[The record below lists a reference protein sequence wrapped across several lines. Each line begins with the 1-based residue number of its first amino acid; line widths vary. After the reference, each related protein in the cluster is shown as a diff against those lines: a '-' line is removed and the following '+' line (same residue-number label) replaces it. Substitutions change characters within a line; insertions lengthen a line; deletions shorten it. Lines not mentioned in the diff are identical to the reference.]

1 MNRRTLDSFCE
12 RGIVGL
18 VLAALVFSA
27 LATGAVRALEF
38 AVVESLVA
46 GAALLWMVRLWLEPR
61 RNRLLFPPVG
71 VCLLLFLA
79 YALFHYTQAD
89 VEYTARGEVLR
100 LLVYALLFFVALNNL
115 HKSEWTQLTL
125 YVLVFTGV
133 AIALYGIVQVIAGL
147 DHVWHFTRP
156 EQYRG
161 RGSGTFINPNHFAGY
176 LGMLLPLCLASVL
189 TGRISQPMRI
199 LLGYSALLL
208 LGGVAVSMSRGG
220 WVSTTLTLAAVIGVL
235 GWRKQFRMRGI
246 LLTCL
251 ALGLAGGF
259 LLNSN
264 IAQNRLRDAN
274 TPGTSGH
281 VGSRIELWG
290 AAAKVWQEEKLLGV
304 GPGHFD
310 HRFPEHRPERLQSRP
325 VRVHNDY
332 LNTLVDWGLA
342 GILLAGLML
351 GTMVSGIVRSW
362 KYSQRT
368 SSSLSAK
375 TSNRSAF
382 VLGSTAGLG
391 SIALH
396 SFTDFNLHIPSN
408 AMLAATLAGLLA
420 AYIRFAT
427 ERYWV
432 AVRLP
437 MRLAVT
443 AVVGGVSILLMSQA
457 LGQAREIA
465 RLNASQEAE
474 TFPEQVTELEQAMA
488 VEPNNFETAAL
499 LGEVHRRRAGDA
511 GAAARRVE
519 LKKAAGWLNRAI
531 ALNPYDAYSHARLGM
546 TLAQLGQAEKAGEY
560 LAKAEQL
567 DPNGYLTVAN
577 VGWHKMHIGEY
588 AEAKRY
594 FERVSPLDD
603 PATEEDERKN
613 GLVADRS
620 EQIAKD
626 LARHIRESYLPYI
639 RGQLENRE

>member
-1 MNRRTLDSFCE
+1 MNSRKLDSFCE
-12 RGIVGL
+12 KGIVGL

-38 AVVESLVA
+38 AVVEWLVSA
-46 GAALLWMVRLWLEPR
+46 AALLWVVRIWLEPR
-61 RNRLLFPPVG
+61 HNRLLFPPVG

-79 YALFHYTQAD
+79 YALFHYAQSD
-89 VEYTARGEVLR
+89 IEYTARREVLR
-100 LLVYALLFFVALNNL
+100 LLVYALLFFVVLNNL

-133 AIALYGIVQVIAGL
+133 AIAVYGIVQVIAGL
-147 DHVWHFTRP
+147 EHVWHFARP
-156 EQYRG
+156 KQYGG
-161 RGSGTFINPNHFAGY
+161 RGSGTFINPNHFAGF
-176 LGMLLPLCLASVL
+176 LGLLLPLCIASVL

-208 LGGVAVSMSRGG
+208 LGGIAVSMSRGG
-220 WVSTTLTLAAVIGVL
+220 WISTSLTLAAVIGVL
-235 GWRKQFRMRGI
+235 GWRKQFRLGGI

-259 LLNSN
+259 LLKSDF
-264 IAQNRLRDAN
+264 AQDRLRDASK
-274 TPGTSGH
+274 PGAAGH
-281 VGSRIELWG
+281 IGSRIELWG

-310 HRFPEHRPERLQSRP
+310 HRFPAHRPERLQSRP

-332 LNTLVDWGLA
+332 LNMLVDWGLV
-342 GILLAGLML
+342 GMLLAGMML
-351 GTMVSGIVRSW
+351 GTMVSGIIKSW

-368 SSSLSAK
+368 SGNLSAK

-396 SFTDFNLHIPSN
+396 SFVDFNLHIPSN

-474 TFPEQVTELEQAMA
+474 TFPEQVTELEQAME

-511 GAAARRVE
+511 GAAVRRVE

-546 TLAQLGQAEKAGEY
+546 TLAQLGQAEKAGPY
-560 LAKAEQL
+560 FAQAEKL

-588 AEAKRY
+588 GAAKRY

-603 PATEEDERKN
+603 PTK
-613 GLVADRS
+613 GLIAHRS
-620 EQIAKD
+620 EPIAQD

-639 RGQLENRE
+639 NEQLANPE